1 MDSKLVPLMI
11 VLTAVLLAAIAYPF
25 YTFWRDRRRVAWNVV
40 NAAFVLKTASPDLR
54 RELDGS
60 VQTLLPTHRMS
71 PEAFA
76 HAEPEVRLAMYSIAM
91 QRMGLQPPGTG
102 RPFYALSSPF
112 LARSARN
119 HILFVRC
126 LVESEQ
132 RVSLEELDRP
142 SLST

>member
-11 VLTAVLLAAIAYPF
+11 ALTAVLVAAIANPF

-60 VQTLLPTHRMS
+60 VQTLLPTQRMG
-71 PEAFA
+71 PESIA
-76 HAEPEVRLAMYSIAM
+76 HAQPEVNLAMYSIAM

-102 RPFYALSSPF
+102 DPSIACPVPFWRAPRGTTSCSSGASWNLS
-112 LARSARN
+112 RG
-119 HILFVRC
+119 
-126 LVESEQ
+126 
-132 RVSLEELDRP
+132 
-142 SLST
+142 